1 MNLFTLMGKIA
12 VDNSEANKGID
23 DTTKKASGASSSIGG
38 SLSKIG
44 TTVSNMGK
52 TVSNAGQ
59 YVQDFSSNMLSW
71 GKSGAT
77 GKAAVAG
84 LASVTALLGSSIP
97 AAIKRLDT
105 LNNSSKV
112 FANMGFSAKDTSKAM
127 TYLQDGI
134 KGLPTPLNDAVT
146 GLQMISS
153 ATNNVQVGAQVFTAM
168 NHAILGFGGSTD
180 QVSNATIQLS
190 QALSNGKID
199 AQTWNSMM
207 QSQMGPT
214 LNAMAKQMGIT
225 TGALKEGLSSGK
237 ISVSDFEKAL
247 TDLDQKGGGGLK
259 SLKQIAA
266 DNMGGIGTGFANM
279 RTAVTRGMADIL
291 AAIGSTNISSAISN
305 FGTSME
311 QALNG
316 VSNSIKVVVGYVQA
330 NSSWLMP
337 IIKGAA
343 GAVGGLIALKGAAIL
358 LTPVISTLG
367 GGIKILGGIIT
378 VLTSPIGLVVGAL
391 FLIGTAFYAFLTKT
405 QEGRNVMVALVDV
418 FNTSVIPV
426 LNNVKNAISNAM
438 NGAVGTISK
447 SGSIINGVMQ
457 SIANFISAH
466 WDQISVAIGIA
477 MDIIGAVISQGM
489 QLWQTL
495 IVPVITTIVSFIRD
509 NWGNIKTIIMT
520 VLVIVG
526 AVIAAAMFA
535 WQNAIFPALLA
546 IANTVALVFN
556 NIMGVI
562 SGILN
567 LIVGIINLFIN
578 IFTGNWRAAFY
589 SLGDIMDA
597 AWQIFIN
604 VFMGL
609 LNGLV
614 GIFQAT
620 WALIQTGVNAFFGIV
635 ASIMTAGWNLV
646 TSIISGLL
654 NVIKAVISGIWNGI
668 VFVIKGAITLVTSF
682 IQMEITGWTIIISA
696 VMNGIK
702 NVFVNTWNGIKTVV
716 TVVVSAVASVITSV
730 WNAIRNTTS
739 AVFNDIRSVAS
750 SVWNGIRSTIS
761 GVVNGI
767 SSTISGVWNGIR
779 SVTSS
784 VWNGIK
790 NAMTSPIQAA
800 VGVVRG
806 IINTIKSLFNFHI
819 SFPAIK
825 IPHIPLPHF
834 SVSGGFDLKQW
845 AKGKGFPSLSVDW
858 FAKGGLM
865 TSPTMFGMNGN
876 NAMVGGEAGD
886 EAILPLE
893 NQSVISRIAGAIT
906 DKMKPATDT
915 DKNVEVNQYITMPAT
930 ETPREYAKRTTQEF
944 VKVFK
949 KA

>member
-1 MNLFTLMGKIA
+1 MNLFTLMGKIS
-12 VDNSEANKGID
+12 VDNSAANKGID

-44 TTVSNMGK
+44 STVSNMGK

-59 YVQDFSSNMLSW
+59 YVQDFSGKMLSW
-71 GKSGAT
+71 GSSGAT

-84 LASVTALLGSSIP
+84 LASVTALLAGSIP

-266 DNMGGIGTGFANM
+266 DNMGGIGTGIANM

-305 FGTSME
+305 FGASIE

-316 VSNSIKVVVGYVQA
+316 VANAVKVVVGYVQA

-337 IIKGAA
+337 IINGAS

-378 VLTSPIGLVVGAL
+378 AITSPFGLIVGVLA
-391 FLIGTAFYAFLTKT
+391 IVAGAMYAFFTKT
-405 QEGRNVMVALVDV
+405 SQGQQVWQQLVDFFNGTVVPMFNNLKPIIDNVVQNVMNG
-418 FNTSVIPV
+418 FQ
-426 LNNVKNAISNAM
+426 NA
-438 NGAVGTISK
+438 GTVVQ
-447 SGSIINGVMQ
+447 NVMQ
-457 SIANFISAH
+457 TIGDFVMTH
-466 WDQISVAIGIA
+466 WDQIQIAIQLSMGVIN
-477 MDIIGAVISQGM
+477 AVIQTGVM
-489 QLWQTL
+489 IWQTL
-495 IVPVITTIVSFIRD
+495 ILPVVQTIVSFIQQ
-509 NWGNIKTIIMT
+509 NWGNITVIIQT
-520 VLVIVG
+520 VMFVVAGIIAT
-526 AVIAAAMFA
+526 AVIL
-535 WQNAIFPALLA
+535 WQNAILPVLRVILS
-546 IANTVALVFN
+546 TVSSVFN
-556 NIMGVI
+556 NIMTVI
-562 SGILN
+562 SGVLN
-567 LIVGIINLFIN
+567 IVVGIIRTVMAVLS
-578 IFTGNWRAAFY
+578 GNW
-589 SLGDIMDA
+589 
-597 AWQIFIN
+597 
-604 VFMGL
+604 
-609 LNGLV
+609 
-614 GIFQAT
+614 
-620 WALIQTGVNAFFGIV
+620 
-635 ASIMTAGWNLV
+635 
-646 TSIISGLL
+646 SG
-654 NVIKAVISGIWNGI
+654 AWNGI
-668 VFVIKGAITLVTSF
+668 VQILRGVWQVIIG
-682 IQMEITGWTIIISA
+682 
-696 VMNGIK
+696 
-702 NVFVNTWNGIKTVV
+702 
-716 TVVVSAVASVITSV
+716 VVSSAANIVKGIINAV
-730 WNAIRNTTS
+730 WNAIRGIT
-739 AVFNDIRSVAS
+739 S
-750 SVWNGIRSTIS
+750 SVWNGIS
-761 GVVNGI
+761 GV
-767 SSTISGVWNGIR
+767 ISGVWNGIKGGVSSAVNAVENTVSNVWNSIR
-779 SVTSS
+779 SITTS

-806 IINTIKSLFNFHI
+806 IINTIKSLFNFKI
-819 SFPAIK
+819 SFPPIK

-834 SVSGGFDLKQW
+834 SVSGGFDLKEW
-845 AKGKGFPSLSVDW
+845 SKGRGFPSLNVDW
-858 FAKGGLM
+858 YAKGGLM

>member
-23 DTTKKASGASSSIGG
+23 DTTKRASGASSSIGG

-59 YVQDFSSNMLSW
+59 YVQDFSSNMLNW

-84 LASVTALLGSSIP
+84 IASVTALLAGSIP
-97 AAIKRLDT
+97 SAIKRLDT

-134 KGLPTPLNDAVT
+134 KGLPTPLNEAVT

-153 ATNNVQVGAQVFTAM
+153 ATNNVQVGAQVFTAI
-168 NHAILGFGGSTD
+168 NHAVLGFGGSTE

-190 QALSNGKID
+190 QAFSNGKID
-199 AQTWNSMM
+199 AQTWISMM

-214 LNAMAKQMGIT
+214 LNAMAKQMGIS
-225 TGALKEGLSSGK
+225 TGELKEGLSSGK
-237 ISVSDFEKAL
+237 ISVEDFEKSL
-247 TDLDQKGGGGLK
+247 TELDQKGGGGIK

-266 DNMGGIGTGFANM
+266 DNMGGIGTGIANLKI
-279 RTAVTRGMADIL
+279 AVTRGMADIL
-291 AAIGSTNISSAISN
+291 SAIGSTNISSAISN
-305 FGTSME
+305 FGTSIE

-316 VSNSIKVVVGYVQA
+316 IANSIKVVVAYVQA

-343 GAVGGLIALKGAAIL
+343 GAVGGLVALKGVAIL

-367 GGIKILGGIIT
+367 SGIKILGGIIT
-378 VLTSPIGLVVGAL
+378 VLTSPLGLIIGVITLVAGAM
-391 FLIGTAFYAFLTKT
+391 YAFFTKT
-405 QEGRNVMVALVDV
+405 SQGQQVWQQLVDFFNGTVVPMFNNLKPIIDNVVQNVMNG
-418 FNTSVIPV
+418 FQ
-426 LNNVKNAISNAM
+426 NA
-438 NGAVGTISK
+438 GTVVQS
-447 SGSIINGVMQ
+447 VMQ
-457 SIANFISAH
+457 TIGDFIMLH
-466 WDQISVAIGIA
+466 WDQIQIAIQLA
-477 MDIIGAVISQGM
+477 MGVINAVIQTGVM
-489 QLWQTL
+489 IWQTL
-495 IVPVITTIVSFIRD
+495 ILPVVQTIVSFIQQ
-509 NWGNIKTIIMT
+509 NWGNISVIIQT
-520 VLVIVG
+520 VMFVVAGIIAT
-526 AVIAAAMFA
+526 AVIL
-535 WQNAIFPALLA
+535 WQNAILPVLTIIFS
-546 IANTVALVFN
+546 TVSSVFN
-556 NIMGVI
+556 SIMTVI
-562 SGILN
+562 SGVLN
-567 LIVGIINLFIN
+567 IVVGIIRTVMAVLS
-578 IFTGNWRAAFY
+578 GNW
-589 SLGDIMDA
+589 
-597 AWQIFIN
+597 
-604 VFMGL
+604 
-609 LNGLV
+609 
-614 GIFQAT
+614 
-620 WALIQTGVNAFFGIV
+620 TGA
-635 ASIMTAGWNLV
+635 
-646 TSIISGLL
+646 
-654 NVIKAVISGIWNGI
+654 WNGI
-668 VFVIKGAITLVTSF
+668 VQILSGVW
-682 IQMEITGWTIIISA
+682 QIIS
-696 VMNGIK
+696 G
-702 NVFVNTWNGIKTVV
+702 
-716 TVVVSAVASVITSV
+716 VVSAAINTVKGVISAAWSAISGVTSSV
-730 WNAIRNTTS
+730 WNAIKGVIS
-739 AVFNDIRSVAS
+739 G
-750 SVWNGIRSTIS
+750 VWNGIHSTIS
-761 GVVNGI
+761 GIIHGI

-806 IINTIKSLFNFHI
+806 IIDTIKSLFNFHI

-834 SVSGGFDLKQW
+834 SVGGGFDLKEW
-845 AKGKGFPSLSVDW
+845 AKGRGIPHLNIDW
-858 FAKGGLM
+858 YAKGGLM
-865 TSPTMFGMNGN
+865 TNPTMFGMNGN

-906 DKMKPATDT
+906 DKMKLATDT

-930 ETPREYAKRTTQEF
+930 ETPREFARRTTDEF